1 MILSCLPVSYFA
13 ALLRGERS
21 IEGFAAEAR
30 ALGLEAIDLSIL
42 LLADRSPRQLAALK
56 RAIERLGLFVNML
69 TCYPDFTHP
78 DAAERARQAE
88 LARQAID
95 AAAGVGARM
104 VRLTAGQAHP
114 GLYREQGLARAV
126 QGLLEAL
133 PYAEARGVRAVFEN
147 HARPGV
153 WRNFDF
159 CYPTDLFLEV
169 VRQTEGSALSVNF
182 DTANTLAYGDDPL
195 PVLRAVRARLACIH
209 AADTR
214 ARGSFA
220 PTVIGQGAVPFRQ
233 LFAFLRE
240 SGYQGPVSIEE
251 ASGTGPEGLRRA
263 AEFVRRAWNEEV
275 PS

>member
-1 MILSCLPVSYFA
+1 MILSCLPVSYFPDM
-13 ALLRGERS
+13 LRGERS

-30 ALGLEAIDLSIL
+30 ELGLEAIDLSIL
-42 LLADRSPRQLAALK
+42 LLAGRSQQELAALR

-78 DAAERARQAE
+78 DAGERQRQAQ

-95 AAAGVGARM
+95 AAAAVGARM

-114 GLYREQGLARAV
+114 GLSRGQGLAWAV
-126 QGLLEAL
+126 AGLLEAL
-133 PYAEARGVRAVFEN
+133 PYAEAAGVRAVFEN

-153 WRNFDF
+153 WRDFDF
-159 CYPTDLFLEV
+159 CYPTDLFLAVLRE
-169 VRQTEGSALSVNF
+169 TEGSALSVNF
-182 DTANTLAYGDDPL
+182 DTANTLAYGDEPL
-195 PVLRAVRARLACIH
+195 PVLRAVRNRLACIH
-209 AADTR
+209 SADTR

-233 LFAFLRE
+233 LFGFLRE
-240 SGYQGPVSIEE
+240 SGYEGPVSIEE

-263 AEFVRRAWNEEV
+263 VEYVRRSWKEV
-275 PS
+275 PT